1 MEKIYEMI
9 QDAEMFL
16 IGIGEEF
23 SPKYQPQQRCEIK
36 NNTNSENCGIK
47 NNTNSEHSKI
57 VYSEEA
63 EKNEIED
70 SAEAAAL
77 EEYRKSQFYAQ
88 LPEEHEVIQ
97 AYNKLRELIGA
108 KPYFVVTM
116 NTDDLVYRSKLEKDL
131 IVAPCGSMQ
140 KLQCSEH
147 IVDAAEIRGAVLQA
161 ADGGAGTKALQ
172 YAKCPVCKMPLSF
185 HTIETEGYLEEGYLP
200 QWSHYTKWLSCTL
213 NRKLCV
219 LELGVGFRFP
229 QVIRFPFE
237 KAAAYNQKACLIRV
251 NSKFPQL
258 PEEIAQ
264 RGVSVRKTPV
274 EFFKLLK

>member
-1 MEKIYEMI
+1 MEQKIYEMI
-9 QDAEMFL
+9 QDAEMIL

-23 SPKYQPQQRCEIK
+23 SPKYQPQQTADCEYVD
-36 NNTNSENCGIK
+36 S
-47 NNTNSEHSKI
+47 
-57 VYSEEA
+57 V
-63 EKNEIED
+63 NEV
-70 SAEAAAL
+70 L
-77 EEYRKSQFYAQ
+77 ESYRKSQFYAQ
-88 LPEEHEVIQ
+88 LPAEHEVIQ

-108 KPYFVVTM
+108 KPYFVVTL
-116 NTDDLVYRSKLEKDL
+116 NTDDLIYRSNLEKDL

-140 KLQCSEH
+140 KMQCSEH
-147 IVDAAEIRGAVLQA
+147 IVDAAEIRDAVLQA
-161 ADGGAGTKALQ
+161 ADGGAGVNALQ
-172 YAKCPVCKMPLSF
+172 GAKCPICGAPLAF

-237 KAAAYNQKACLIRV
+237 KAAVYNQKACLIRV

-258 PEEIAQ
+258 PEEMAQ
-264 RGVSVRKTPV
+264 RGVSVRETPEV
-274 EFFKLLK
+274 FLKDILDEICR